1 MVYDEKS
8 VYHVIEVAKEKPG
21 PSTELQH
28 YVIIRQLGQW
38 WGRGLTAGYLPSLK
52 NFSLYIFFFSHL
64 TISKSLFLY

>member
-1 MVYDEKS
+1 
-8 VYHVIEVAKEKPG
+8 VIEVAKEKPG

-28 YVIIRQLGQW
+28 YVTIRQLGQW

-52 NFSLYIFFFSHL
+52 NFSLYIPFFSPL